1 MRDEVSSRPGLV
13 PFIAVEGTGREL
25 GGTEVR
31 PKEEEAQLWDLW
43 GRKPRRSDPWCSHES
58 KWQKLH
64 GDKWPWELEGVEVP
78 DELYSKLGVPKS
90 QWNSKCKHFR
100 WKCNPNGQDNG
111 IPLVKNHAEGCEGC
125 RKLYNRGGKP
135 QEGPNS
141 NRLESASRR
150 PYVSQNQS
158 LWGPYLTFPQQS
170 ALISTFPVLKSSP
183 LLASTTGP
191 ILSFLLLLWL
201 SLSRLGF
208 TPCHTIFPL
217 SVGGVEREDSVTGNK
232 TNQFSYKLR
241 KLDPLLN
248 FYSVAV

>member
-1 MRDEVSSRPGLV
+1 MNSTVNWESQKVSGIQSVNTSGGSATPVDKTTESLLLRITRKGVRAAESCRD
-13 PFIAVEGTGREL
+13 
-25 GGTEVR
+25 
-31 PKEEEAQLWDLW
+31 
-43 GRKPRRSDPWCSHES
+43 
-58 KWQKLH
+58 
-64 GDKWPWELEGVEVP
+64 
-78 DELYSKLGVPKS
+78 
-90 QWNSKCKHFR
+90 
-100 WKCNPNGQDNG
+100 
-111 IPLVKNHAEGCEGC
+111 
-125 RKLYNRGGKP
+125 RGGKP

-158 LWGPYLTFPQQS
+158 LWGLYLTFPQQS

-208 TPCHTIFPL
+208 TPCHTVFPL